1 MYNLYSY
8 LVMFVPSIMGMFLY
22 NKLSKNTKMDYL
34 KLLIYVLLSNVCAM
48 VFLHFKN
55 GFDGSIIDSL
65 VSYSYFSCKYAIL
78 LILINF
84 VFAVLNF
91 ALNKY
96 LTITIRV
103 DHEKKNN

>member
-22 NKLSKNTKMDYL
+22 NKLSKNNKMDYL
-34 KLLIYVLLSNVCAM
+34 KLLVYILLSNVCAL
-48 VFLHFKN
+48 VVLHFKN
-55 GFDGSIIDSL
+55 GFDGSIVDSL
-65 VSYSYFSCKYAIL
+65 VAYSYFSCKYAVML
-78 LILINF
+78 VLINLVVALLNF
-84 VFAVLNF
+84 VLNH
-91 ALNKY
+91 Y